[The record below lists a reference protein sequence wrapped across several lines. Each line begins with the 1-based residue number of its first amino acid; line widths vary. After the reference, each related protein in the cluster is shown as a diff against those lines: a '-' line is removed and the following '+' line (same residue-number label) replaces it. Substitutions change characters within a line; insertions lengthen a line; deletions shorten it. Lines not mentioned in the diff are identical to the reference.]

1 MIEIK
6 AKELNAGEEF
16 SYGEREFVAL
26 GWEQNGVLAVAK
38 KPLKDRPF
46 DEDGSNDWRSSS
58 LREYLNGDFLEN
70 EFDASALLPF
80 TSDLTADDGLKD
92 YGQSVDLVF
101 LLSADLY
108 RKYRYQMP
116 KWNTWVWLI
125 TPWSCLPSYGYIVR
139 NVYTDGSLNNHDAI
153 YGYGA
158 AVACSFNPESSVICA
173 GRRSKGEKI
182 SGEYL
187 PAAQGGVKVKLNPGA
202 KAPTRAHEADAG
214 LDLYCPE
221 GCGQLVEAKD
231 SAVIDTGVCIEIPAG
246 YVGFLKSKSGLN
258 VKHGITSEGVIDS
271 GYTGSIAVKLYNHS
285 GKDYEIKAGD
295 KISQL
300 VILPIITPEVEIV
313 DELAGSERGENGFG
327 SSGR

>member
-6 AKELNAGEEF
+6 AKYLKQGEEINYSGRNF
-16 SYGEREFVAL
+16 IVL
-26 GWEQNGVLAVAK
+26 GMEQNGVLAVAK
-38 KPLKDRPF
+38 EPLKCRPF
-46 DEDGSNDWRSSS
+46 DEDGSNDWRFSS
-58 LREYLNGDFLEN
+58 LREYLNGDFLKN
-70 EFDASALLPF
+70 EIDASALLPF
-80 TSDLTADDGLKD
+80 ISDLTADDGLTD
-92 YGQSVDLVF
+92 YGKSVDLVF

-125 TPWSCLPSYGYIVR
+125 TPWSCLPSLGSIVR
-139 NVYTDGSLNNHDAI
+139 RVYTDGSLSRSHAYN
-153 YGYGA
+153 GLGA
-158 AVACSFNPESSVICA
+158 AVACLFNPESSVICA
-173 GRRSKGEKI
+173 GRRSKGTDVT
-182 SGEYL
+182 
-187 PAAQGGVKVKLNPGA
+187 PAGKVLKVKLKPGA
-202 KAPTRAHEADAG
+202 VVPTRAHETDAG

-221 GCGQLVEAKD
+221 GSGRILEAKD
-231 SAVIDTGVCIEIPAG
+231 SAVIDTGVCVEIPAG
-246 YVGFLKSKSGLN
+246 YAGFLKSKSGLN

-285 GKDYEIKAGD
+285 GKDYEIKDGD

-300 VILPIITPEVEIV
+300 VIVQVLTPQTVEVV

>member
-6 AKELNAGEEF
+6 AKDLKQGEEF
-16 SYGEREFVAL
+16 NYSGREFIAL
-26 GWEQNGVLAVAK
+26 GWEQNGVLAVSK
-38 KPLKDRPF
+38 QTIGKMPF
-46 DEDGSNDWRSSS
+46 DENESNDWRKSSI
-58 LREYLNGDFLEN
+58 REYLNGDFIEK
-70 EFDASALLPF
+70 EFDPSGLVEF
-80 TSDLTADDGLKD
+80 TSDLTADDGLTD
-92 YGQSVDLVF
+92 YGKSVDLVF

-108 RKYRYQMP
+108 RKYRYFMP
-116 KWNTWVWLI
+116 KWSTWVWLI
-125 TPWSCLPSYGYIVR
+125 TPWSCLPSNGGIVR
-139 NVYTDGSLNNHDAI
+139 HVDTDGSLNSYYAI
-153 YGYGA
+153 NGFGA

-221 GCGQLVEAKD
+221 GCGQIVEAKD
-231 SAVIDTGVCIEIPAG
+231 SAVIDTGVCIEIPEG

-258 VKHGITSEGVIDS
+258 IKHGITSEGVIDS
-271 GYTGSIAVKLYNHS
+271 GYTGSIAVKLYNNS
-285 GKDYEIKAGD
+285 GLDYEIKDGD

-300 VILPIITPEVEIV
+300 VIMPIETPTVEIV